1 MTYNHAFTVA
11 FAVPASEYEDWMDA
25 LANEK
30 EKVITAL
37 ERRLQLLRDNDQEF
51 MEALDG
57 WDTYEENNS

>member
-11 FAVPASEYEDWMDA
+11 FAVPASEYEDWGDS

-30 EKVITAL
+30 EKVIGAL

-51 MEALDG
+51 MEALEG
-57 WDTYEENNS
+57 YDTYEEDN

>member
-11 FAVPASEYEDWMDA
+11 FAVPASEYEDWSES

-30 EKVITAL
+30 DKIITAL

-51 MEALDG
+51 MEALEG
-57 WDTYEENNS
+57 YDTYEEDN